1 MKLVAILALVLAGA
15 ALIGVLAFAALGM
28 PFAAIFSGCAVAWFL
43 LVASREADA
52 AAEEAAWIDSRRHP
66 RL

>member
-1 MKLVAILALVLAGA
+1 MKLAAFLALVLAVA
-15 ALIGVLAFAALGM
+15 AFVGVLAFAALGM

-43 LVASREADA
+43 LVASRESDA
-52 AAEEAAWIDSRRHP
+52 AAEEEAWIDSRRHP